1 MLKKERRCN
10 GEKCG
15 TKKGSITNSQENVK
29 RVSSNESEIVN
40 GKIMEEAVKEGVDSA
55 DTVEVSGAETSAM

>member
-1 MLKKERRCN
+1 MWNKKREALPIH
-10 GEKCG
+10 K
-15 TKKGSITNSQENVK
+15 ENVK

-40 GKIMEEAVKEGVDSA
+40 GKIMEEVVKEGVDSA